1 MQQIFH
7 ELMLHSMTYIGI
19 HVNTL
24 NKTQIT
30 QLKHEIKSLIMGI

>member
-7 ELMLHSMTYIGI
+7 VLMLQSMTYIGI

-30 QLKHEIKSLIMGI
+30 QLKHEIKSLIIGI